1 MTASPRREDAPAI
14 PRPGVALRALRK
26 RTGWTLVD
34 VSSKTGIPPSTLSRI
49 ENGVVSPTYDLL
61 LRLSTGLKLDMAEL
75 LGASPAPAAAREA
88 QAGRRSVNRLGEG
101 EVIELSNHS
110 LRYLSTDLLNKQI
123 TPILCDYRATSLE
136 EFGEFMRHPGEEF
149 LHVTEGVLE
158 LHTECYA
165 PLLLKAGES
174 IYFDSRMG
182 HAYVA
187 RELPCRALSI
197 CTASAPLTGTSDVPG
212 PAPAASASLGADIA
226 LLQPGVK
233 RSGPRGGGKE

>member
-1 MTASPRREDAPAI
+1 MTASQRREEATAI
-14 PRPGVALRALRK
+14 PRPGIALRALRK

-34 VSSKTGIPPSTLSRI
+34 VSERTGIPPSTLSRI

-61 LRLSTGLKLDMAEL
+61 VRLSTGLKLDMAEL
-75 LGASPAPAAAREA
+75 LGASPAAAPSTEA
-88 QAGRRSVNRLGEG
+88 QTGRRSVNRLGDG
-101 EVIELSNHS
+101 ETIDLHHHS

-123 TPILCDYRATSLE
+123 TPIFCDYRATSLE

-165 PLLLKAGES
+165 PLVLSAGES
-174 IYFDSRMG
+174 VYFDSRMG

-187 RELPCRALSI
+187 REMPCRALSI
-197 CTASAPLTGTSDVPG
+197 CTGIAPSVGSDSGSRAAIAGGDNQASTMPPTEGRPTRTRRLAK
-212 PAPAASASLGADIA
+212 A
-226 LLQPGVK
+226 
-233 RSGPRGGGKE
+233 

>member
-1 MTASPRREDAPAI
+1 MTASPRRDDAPAI
-14 PRPGVALRALRK
+14 PRPGIALRALRK

-34 VSSKTGIPPSTLSRI
+34 VSGKTGIPPSTLSRI

-75 LGASPAPAAAREA
+75 LGASPAPAASIEA
-88 QAGRRSVNRLGEG
+88 QAGRRSVNRIDDG

-123 TPILCDYRATSLE
+123 TPIMCDYWATSLE
-136 EFGEFMRHPGEEF
+136 EFGDFMRHPGEEF

-174 IYFDSRMG
+174 VYFDSRMG

-187 RELPCRALSI
+187 RELPCRALSV
-197 CTASAPLTGTSDVPG
+197 CTTSAPVPG
-212 PAPAASASLGADIA
+212 VESMPRLATAD
-226 LLQPGVK
+226 GVELPTLK
-233 RSGPRGGGKE
+233 STTRRRTSRGSVAKA